1 MEQSQLDGLQR
12 LVFDVTT
19 ALVKPFFA
27 FNQHDSF
34 LYWPFLGAA
43 LLLAVAVFLFHRRDG
58 DGNFFRRYFSRAV
71 WGHVSA
77 KADYKFYY
85 INGVLFPAIFAPLI
99 LSGAW
104 LGAWVRDGLT
114 QALGGSPGQAAG
126 GWSMALYTL
135 VFFLAYDFGRYL
147 AHFVQHRFDVLWHFH
162 KVHHSAEVL
171 TPFTAFRA
179 HPVDLV
185 IMATFPAA
193 ATGMVNGIFNYWSG
207 GTAGLHLFFG
217 LHAFIFI
224 YNLVGN
230 LRHTHVWLS
239 YGPVLSQIFIS
250 PAQHQIH
257 HSIEE
262 RHWGRNIG
270 FALAIWDRLFATLYI
285 PKEHEQFAIGL
296 GDGTEGRYH
305 GVIGMYW
312 QPVRDLFGIKS
323 GGHRLSG
330 RKG

>member
-1 MEQSQLDGLQR
+1 
-12 LVFDVTT
+12 
-19 ALVKPFFA
+19 
-27 FNQHDSF
+27 
-34 LYWPFLGAA
+34 
-43 LLLAVAVFLFHRRDG
+43 
-58 DGNFFRRYFSRAV
+58 
-71 WGHVSA
+71 
-77 KADYKFYY
+77 
-85 INGVLFPAIFAPLI
+85 
-99 LSGAW
+99 
-104 LGAWVRDGLT
+104 
-114 QALGGSPGQAAG
+114 
-126 GWSMALYTL
+126 MALYTL

-147 AHFVQHRFDVLWHFH
+147 AHFVQHRFDILWHFH

-285 PKEHEQFAIGL
+285 PRSTNNSPSAWAMGPKGAITASSGCI
-296 GDGTEGRYH
+296 GSRSGTC
-305 GVIGMYW
+305 
-312 QPVRDLFGIKS
+312 S
-323 GGHRLSG
+323 GGTTTTMACRVGTVDPPACLGNNRAAKNRKSMALKHETNFLRGTAHGQPASG
-330 RKG
+330 QLPGRHP